1 MEEWEIVAILDR
13 SAGNDS
19 VGEMWQETKVFDQKA
34 TLFDVIK
41 WAANQTHQSQ
51 IELFRGNLKL
61 TIAQ

>member
-13 SAGNDS
+13 SAGNES
-19 VGEMWQETKVFDQKA
+19 VGEMWQETKVFDQNT
-34 TLFDVIK
+34 TLFDVMK
-41 WAANQTHQSQ
+41 WAAGKTHQSQ